1 MVAVFACLRASVFV
15 HECIVSRTEYS
26 AGSSVVVCLALA
38 VVVDLKDA
46 Q

>member
-15 HECIVSRTEYS
+15 HECTEYS